1 MSQGLKT
8 IADKI
13 LEMTNGGLDIIQE
26 IYPQAT
32 PNKNFRIREDDKN
45 ASCSIYKK
53 QNSDRYRINDFGGS
67 VKSEDCFGLYALEKG
82 IDYGLAILEIARQLQ
97 AKTGVQ
103 LLNEKT
109 RIFKPYYTEWK
120 IK

>member
-1 MSQGLKT
+1 MSQGLKA

-45 ASCSIYKK
+45 ASCSIFKK
-53 QNSDRYRINDFGGS
+53 EDRYRINDFGGV
-67 VKSEDCFGLYALEKG
+67 VKSQDCFGLHALENNCDYWESIVAIARKMQTEKG
-82 IDYGLAILEIARQLQ
+82 I
-97 AKTGVQ
+97 Q

-109 RIFKPYYTEWK
+109 RIYKPDYTEWK